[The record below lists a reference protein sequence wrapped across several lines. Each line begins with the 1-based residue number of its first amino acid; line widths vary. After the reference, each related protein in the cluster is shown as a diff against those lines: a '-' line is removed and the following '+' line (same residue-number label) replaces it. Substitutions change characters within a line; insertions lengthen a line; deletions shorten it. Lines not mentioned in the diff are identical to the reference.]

1 MGDDPFL
8 WTFIYGIFCHLTLG
22 EKKNVILRKVP
33 LSYCVC
39 LQLLPAG
46 MGADPVSSMPG
57 SGEHVLAIDEL
68 L

>member
-8 WTFIYGIFCHLTLG
+8 QTFTYRIFCHLTLG
-22 EKKNVILRKVP
+22 EKKVILRTVP

-39 LQLLPAG
+39 LQLSPADT
-46 MGADPVSSMPG
+46 GADFVFSMPG
-57 SGEHVLAIDEL
+57 SEEHALAINEL